1 MNSEE
6 TSLEVKIGK
15 LETKVDF
22 LIDKVGDLE
31 KGLVNR
37 VERMEVGK
45 FSSIDFVQFR
55 NNEFIPLQKKVDKLW
70 WNLAIFLGGGGALVT
85 LINWYLLYKSN

>member
-55 NNEFIPLQKKVDKLW
+55 NNEFILLQKKVDKLW
-70 WNLAIFLGGGGALVT
+70 CNLAIFLGGGGALVT